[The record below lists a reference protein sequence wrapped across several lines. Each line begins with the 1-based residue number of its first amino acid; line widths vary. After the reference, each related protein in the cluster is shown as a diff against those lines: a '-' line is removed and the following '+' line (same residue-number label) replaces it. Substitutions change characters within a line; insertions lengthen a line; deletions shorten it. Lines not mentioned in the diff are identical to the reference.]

1 MITSHTFLLCM
12 LFRKG
17 IIWSN
22 YGDKWLTLAKML
34 IGMYLRSLLNTLRKI
49 QQLISSILLDN
60 KLNNLN
66 FKISSLNNQKGSAEK
81 EWQIN
86 QINNYNIHNLFL
98 SNAQIYSSLNKI
110 NLLKCYI
117 LSKYKLL
124 HQIII
129 ISIRICLK

>member
-1 MITSHTFLLCM
+1 MITSHIFLLCM
-12 LFRKG
+12 LFLKG

-22 YGDKWLTLAKML
+22 YGDKWLILAKML
-34 IGMYLRSLLNTLRKI
+34 ISMYLRSLLNTLRKI
-49 QQLISSILLDN
+49 QQLISSILLDKKSN
-60 KLNNLN
+60 SLN

-86 QINNYNIHNLFL
+86 QINNYNIHNLYL
-98 SNAQIYSSLNKI
+98 SNVQIYSSLNKI
-110 NLLKCYI
+110 SLLKCYI

-129 ISIRICLK
+129 ISIKIC